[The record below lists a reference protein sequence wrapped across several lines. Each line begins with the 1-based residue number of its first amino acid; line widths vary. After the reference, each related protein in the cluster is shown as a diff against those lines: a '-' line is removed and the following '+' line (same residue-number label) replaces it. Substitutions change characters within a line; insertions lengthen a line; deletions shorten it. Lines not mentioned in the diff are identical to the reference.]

1 MMEHAAIYWHVIK
14 LASAR
19 NIMPETQSRI
29 FFFTKNRYDL
39 TIIISKVHINL
50 DMLSLNISFDF
61 TIINVS

>member
-1 MMEHAAIYWHVIK
+1 MEHAAILTCYKVGFREK
-14 LASAR
+14 YNAR
-19 NIMPETQSRI
+19 NSVEK